1 MEQTSD
7 SAPSSDAERR
17 HSPRQST
24 PRPPGPA
31 ATAGQHSG
39 NRRRAVSW
47 RAVAREAACVALLA
61 LVAVVFFWPVVSGRA
76 WLPRGGGDSVS
87 FLFPMYRFAADSLRE
102 GVIPFWN
109 PHQYAGAPFLADNQ
123 SGLFYPFNLLLFF
136 LWPGF
141 SYRGIEALVVWH
153 FFLAGAAMYACLR
166 LLRPEISLGRPAAL
180 LGALAFMLSDVFIT
194 HIGNLNLIAVAAWL
208 PLAFVG
214 LHRAIFAT
222 EPLRRVGWAAAG
234 GAVLGVATLA
244 GHAQMT
250 FLAAVFL
257 GSYALYQTVA
267 ARRGLALPL
276 LALLGLVA
284 MALAGV
290 SLFPAAGTLSQTLR
304 AEFDYARS
312 TNYALPPAALLGLFA
327 PDFYG
332 RGAAFWGN
340 WLRVEVGYAGVLTW
354 FLAAAAVVLRPRRQ
368 TLFFVLVGLLFLL
381 LALGPATP
389 LYPTLARLL
398 PVIPFQVPA
407 RFVLLLG
414 FCLAVLAALG
424 LEALLERASQRPSAS
439 SDADSAPTLGPE
451 VVLERSPRPA
461 GRVRGLLLGTSVAA
475 IAIVAILVL
484 ARARLAPLQP
494 EYAAQMTRAI
504 LVFGGLAAAGWLLL
518 AAGLSRRVPAVVIA
532 ALALA
537 LLFADL
543 YGLGRHVEIDW
554 NDPTP
559 GFAAGTPGLAFLH
572 ADPGLHRLDIATG
585 AWQPNLPMIERLYAA
600 RGVYNPLELANYNV
614 YMGAVGFRGSPQYNV
629 LGVKYVI
636 GGKKEPPGDTTFLV
650 PVFDADPNV
659 TIYLNTLALPRAM
672 VLFNTEMVRDHD
684 AAFAATHS
692 ETFDPTRVVVL
703 ESGRALT
710 QEPGQ
715 ATIEVMRYEPN
726 EVAFNVVTDR
736 PAYFFLSDVY
746 HPDWRATIDGQAT
759 TIDVA
764 NYAFRG
770 VYIESGQHEVV
781 MRFTPSGWLAGLAAT
796 LSALVALVALAIR
809 IVRSNSAPARFH
821 RPVAPDFSEER
832 E

>member
-24 PRPPGPA
+24 SRPPGPA
-31 ATAGQHSG
+31 ATPATDAHLG
-39 NRRRAVSW
+39 NRLRDVSW

-87 FLFPMYRFAADSLRE
+87 FLFPMYRFAADSLHD

-123 SGLFYPFNLLLFF
+123 SGLFYPFNLLLF
-136 LWPGF
+136 LLRPGF
-141 SYRGIEALVVWH
+141 GYGGIEALVVWH

-166 LLRPEISLGRPAAL
+166 LLRPEIPLGRPAAL

-208 PLAFVG
+208 PLAFLGV
-214 LHRAIFAT
+214 HRAIFAPR
-222 EPLRRVGWAAAG
+222 PLGRVGWAAFG
-234 GAVLGVATLA
+234 GAALGMATLA
-244 GHAQMT
+244 GHGQMT
-250 FLAAVFL
+250 FLSAVFL

-267 ARRGLALPL
+267 ARKGWALPL
-276 LALLGLVA
+276 LALLGAVA
-284 MALAGV
+284 VALAAV

-312 TNYALPPAALLGLFA
+312 TNYALPPRALLGLFA

-332 RGAAFWGN
+332 RGAAFWGD
-340 WLRVEVGYAGVLTW
+340 WLRVEVGYVGVLTW

-368 TLFFVLVGLLFLL
+368 TLFFVLAGLLFLL
-381 LALGPATP
+381 LAVGPATP
-389 LYPTLARLL
+389 LYPALARLL

-407 RFVLLLG
+407 RFVLLSG

-424 LEALLERASQRPSAS
+424 LEALGHPAAWS
-439 SDADSAPTLGPE
+439 
-451 VVLERSPRPA
+451 A
-461 GRVRGLLLGTSVAA
+461 GRARALLGGTAVAA
-475 IAIVAILVL
+475 LAVAAALLL
-484 ARARLAPLQP
+484 ARARLAPSQP
-494 EYAAQMTRAI
+494 EHVAQMTRAM
-504 LVFGGLAAAGWLLL
+504 LVFGGLAVAGWLLL
-518 AAGLSRRVPAVVIA
+518 AGGLSRRLPAGAVAV
-532 ALALA
+532 LALA

-543 YGLGRHVEIDW
+543 YGLGHTVEIEW

-585 AWQPNLPMIERLYAA
+585 AWQPNMPMIERLYAA

-629 LGVKYVI
+629 LGIKYVI
-636 GGKKEPPGDTTFLV
+636 GGKKEPPGDTTFLI

-672 VLFNTEMVRDHD
+672 VLFNSEVVADHD
-684 AAFAATHS
+684 AAFAATHDA
-692 ETFDPTRVVVL
+692 TFDPARVVVL
-703 ESGRALT
+703 ESGRALR

-715 ATIEVMRYEPN
+715 ATLEVIRYEPN
-726 EVAFNVVTDR
+726 EVAFTVTTDR
-736 PAYFFLSDVY
+736 PAYFFLSDTY
-746 HPDWRATIDGQAT
+746 HPDWQAT
-759 TIDVA
+759 VDGRPTTITVA

-770 VYIESGQHEVV
+770 IYVDQGRHEIA
-781 MRFTPSGWLAGLAAT
+781 MRFVPSGWVAGVATTAA
-796 LSALVALVALAIR
+796 ALIFLFILAII
-809 IVRSNSAPARFH
+809 IVRSKGRVGL
-821 RPVAPDFSEER
+821 R
-832 E
+832 

>member
-17 HSPRQST
+17 HNPRQST
-24 PRPPGPA
+24 SRPPGHAANPA
-31 ATAGQHSG
+31 ADAHLG
-39 NRRRAVSW
+39 NRLRGVSW

-87 FLFPMYRFAADSLRE
+87 FLFPMYRFAADSLR
-102 GVIPFWN
+102 GGTIPFWN

-123 SGLFYPFNLLLFF
+123 SGLFYPFNLLLF
-136 LWPGF
+136 LLRPGF
-141 SYRGIEALVVWH
+141 GYGGIEALVVWH

-166 LLRPEISLGRPAAL
+166 LLRPEIVLGRPAAL

-208 PLAFVG
+208 PLAFLG

-222 EPLRRVGWAAAG
+222 TPRSARAWAAAG
-234 GAVLGVATLA
+234 GAALGTAALA
-244 GHAQMT
+244 GHGQMT
-250 FLAAVFL
+250 FLSAIFL
-257 GSYALYQTVA
+257 GSYALYQTFA
-267 ARRGLALPL
+267 ARRPT
-276 LALLGLVA
+276 ALLLLLLLGGVA
-284 MALAGV
+284 VALAAI

-304 AEFDYARS
+304 ADFDYARS
-312 TNYALPPAALLGLFA
+312 THYALPPRALLGLFA

-332 RGAAFWGN
+332 RGVAFWAD
-340 WLRVEVGYAGVLTW
+340 WLRVEVGYAGVLPW
-354 FLAAAAVVLRPRRQ
+354 FLAAAAVALRPRRQ
-368 TLFFVLVGLLFLL
+368 TLFFVLAGLLFLL

-389 LYPTLARLL
+389 LYPALARLL
-398 PVIPFQVPA
+398 PIIPFQVPA
-407 RFVLLLG
+407 RFVLLLS
-414 FCLAVLAALG
+414 FCLVVPAALG
-424 LEALLERASQRPSAS
+424 LEALLERRPW
-439 SDADSAPTLGPE
+439 
-451 VVLERSPRPA
+451 PA
-461 GRVRGLLLGTSVAA
+461 GRTRALLGGTAVAA
-475 IAIVAILVL
+475 LAVAGWLLL
-484 ARARLAPLQP
+484 ARARLAPAEP
-494 EYAAQMTRAI
+494 EHVAQMTRAT
-504 LVFGGLAAAGWLLL
+504 LVFGGLAVAGWLLL
-518 AAGLSRRVPAVVIA
+518 AGGLSRRLPAAAVA

-537 LLFADL
+537 LLFGDL
-543 YGLGRHVEIDW
+543 YSLGRHVEIDW

-585 AWQPNLPMIERLYAA
+585 AWQPNMPMIERLYAA

-636 GGKKEPPGDTTFLV
+636 GGKNDPPGDTNFIV

-672 VLFNTEMVRDHD
+672 VLFNTEMARDHD

-703 ESGRALT
+703 EGGIALA
-710 QEPGQ
+710 QEPGE
-715 ATIEVMRYEPN
+715 ATLEVVRYEPN
-726 EVAFNVVTDR
+726 EVAFTVTTDR
-736 PAYFFLSDVY
+736 PATFFLSDTY
-746 HPDWRATIDGQAT
+746 HPDWQAT
-759 TIDVA
+759 VDGRPASISVA

-770 VYIESGQHEVV
+770 VYVPEGRHEIV
-781 MRFTPSGWLAGLAAT
+781 MRFVPSGWVTGVVTTVAT
-796 LSALVALVALAIR
+796 LISLITLALI
-809 IVRSNSAPARFH
+809 IVRTNERAGPSRPA
-821 RPVAPDFSEER
+821 ALDSLEER
-832 E
+832 I

>member
-7 SAPSSDAERR
+7 SPPSSDAERR
-17 HSPRQST
+17 PSPRQPTS
-24 PRPPGPA
+24 RPPGLA
-31 ATAGQHSG
+31 ATLTADAHLG
-39 NRRRAVSW
+39 NRLRGVSW
-47 RAVAREAACVALLA
+47 REIAREAACVALLA
-61 LVAVVFFWPVVSGRA
+61 LAAVVFFWPVVSGRA

-87 FLFPMYRFAADSLRE
+87 FLYPMYRFAAGSLRD

-136 LWPGF
+136 LWPDFG
-141 SYRGIEALVVWH
+141 YGGIEALVVWH
-153 FFLAGAAMYACLR
+153 FFFAGAAMYACLR
-166 LLRPEISLGRPAAL
+166 LLRPEITLGRPAAL
-180 LGALAFMLSDVFIT
+180 LGALVFMFSDVFIT
-194 HIGNLNLIAVAAWL
+194 HVGNLNLIAVAAWL
-208 PLAFVG
+208 PLAFLG

-222 EPLRRVGWAAAG
+222 RPLWRVGWAAAG
-234 GAVLGVATLA
+234 GAALGTAALA
-244 GHAQMT
+244 GHGQMT
-250 FLAAVFL
+250 FLSATFL

-267 ARRGLALPL
+267 GRKGWALPL
-276 LALLGLVA
+276 LALLGAVA
-284 MALAGV
+284 VALAAV

-312 TNYALPPAALLGLFA
+312 THYALPPAALLGLFA

-332 RGAAFWGN
+332 RGAAFWGD

-354 FLAAAAVVLRPRRQ
+354 FLAAAAVALRPRRQ
-368 TLFFVLVGLLFLL
+368 TLFFVLAGLLFLL

-389 LYPTLARLL
+389 LYPALARLL
-398 PVIPFQVPA
+398 PAIPFQVPA

-414 FCLAVLAALG
+414 FCLAALAALG
-424 LEALLERASQRPSAS
+424 LEVLLARSPRHPSAS
-439 SDADSAPTLGPE
+439 EAADSAA
-451 VVLERSPRPA
+451 A
-461 GRVRGLLLGTSVAA
+461 GRARGLLAATALGALAVGVA
-475 IAIVAILVL
+475 LLL
-484 ARARLAPLQP
+484 ARARLASSQP
-494 EYAAQMTRAI
+494 EHVAQMSRAA
-504 LVFGGLAAAGWLLL
+504 LVFGGLAVAGWLLL
-518 AAGLSRRVPAVVIA
+518 AGGLSRRLPATAIA

-543 YGLGRHVEIDW
+543 YGLGRTVEIDW

-585 AWQPNLPMIERLYAA
+585 AWQPNMPLIERLYAA

-614 YMGAVGFRGSPQYNV
+614 YMGAVGFRGSPQYNL

-672 VLFNTEMVRDHD
+672 VLFNSEMVRDHD

-692 ETFDPTRVVVL
+692 DTFDPTRVVVL
-703 ESGRALT
+703 ESGTALA
-710 QEPGQ
+710 QEPGE
-715 ATIEVMRYEPN
+715 ATIEVVRYGPN
-726 EVAFNVVTDR
+726 EAAFIVTTDR

-746 HPDWRATIDGQAT
+746 HPDWRATVDGQPTA
-759 TIDVA
+759 IDVA

-770 VYIESGQHEVV
+770 IFLPEGRHTVE
-781 MRFTPSGWLAGLAAT
+781 MRFVPSGWVAGLATTAM
-796 LSALVALVALAIR
+796 ALIFLFILAFIIAR
-809 IVRSNSAPARFH
+809 YNGAPVRFH
-821 RPVAPDFSEER
+821 EPAALDSSEER
-832 E
+832 T